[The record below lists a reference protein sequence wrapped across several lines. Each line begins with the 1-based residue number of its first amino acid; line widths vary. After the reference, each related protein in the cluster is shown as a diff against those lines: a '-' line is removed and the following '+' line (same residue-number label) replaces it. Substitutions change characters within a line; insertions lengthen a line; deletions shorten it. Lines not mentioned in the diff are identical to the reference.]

1 MGHIMRC
8 RLSHVARSLQDRFQA
23 SAGYGCAADHAA
35 VPQDSRPR
43 ITSVGRG
50 PFGGARRASD
60 RGVTL
65 LEVLFSMGIVT
76 VGLLGVMIIVPLA
89 GSRSAQGTIADGAD
103 RMGRNAI
110 RAFDVYQMRRPDSW
124 AKYNPTNNNYQA
136 YYGGEAFCID
146 PLYMAANVGT
156 AGIFR
161 FPYLGT
167 GAPAA
172 SIPWMERISLC
183 TRPGATL
190 PSVLPGTAGSRIM
203 NVEQA
208 GQIFLGDD
216 DLVFNLPE
224 DRTLPPEQKFDSS
237 LTKRQ
242 WEGKFSWLATLVP
255 KAGTGNKLYLLS
267 IVVFHRRETL
277 ADAERMVDVAPV
289 PAAMT
294 VGLNGGDVLLSST
307 AEDDLKMKEGEW
319 LMLSGIDGSNREH
332 FQWYRIQTADAG
344 PVSNSAGTGYERDLT
359 LFGQDWLFGQMTGS
373 GKTNAI
379 WIPGI
384 VAVYEKTIYL
394 ETSSIWTNL

>member
-1 MGHIMRC
+1 M
-8 RLSHVARSLQDRFQA
+8 
-23 SAGYGCAADHAA
+23 
-35 VPQDSRPR
+35 
-43 ITSVGRG
+43 TSVG
-50 PFGGARRASD
+50 GGQFRAARRAIG

-103 RMGRNAI
+103 RLGRNAI

-124 AKYNPTNNNYQA
+124 SKYDPTNNNYQA

-167 GAPAA
+167 GTPPAG
-172 SIPWMERISLC
+172 IPWMERISLC

-208 GQIFLGDD
+208 GQIFLGGD
-216 DLVFNLPE
+216 DLVFSLPE
-224 DRTLPPEQKFDSS
+224 DRTLPPQQKFDSS
-237 LTKRQ
+237 VTKRQ

-255 KAGTGNKLYLLS
+255 KQGTGNKLYLLS
-267 IVVFHRRETL
+267 IVVFHRRDPT
-277 ADAERMVDVAPV
+277 ADAERRVDVEV
-289 PAAMT
+289 IDGNQYKLAARA
-294 VGLNGGDVLLSST
+294 GQPST
-307 AEDDLKMKEGEW
+307 DLKVSEGEW
-319 LMLSGIDGSNREH
+319 ILMTGMVGTQES
-332 FQWYRIQTADAG
+332 FQWHRVDGVKAILPAG
-344 PVSNSAGTGYERDLT
+344 EPDFDNVTSTVDTRWVST
-359 LFGQDWLFGQMTGS
+359 FGRDWLLPPSNTQVVLFDQ
-373 GKTNAI
+373 
-379 WIPGI
+379 I